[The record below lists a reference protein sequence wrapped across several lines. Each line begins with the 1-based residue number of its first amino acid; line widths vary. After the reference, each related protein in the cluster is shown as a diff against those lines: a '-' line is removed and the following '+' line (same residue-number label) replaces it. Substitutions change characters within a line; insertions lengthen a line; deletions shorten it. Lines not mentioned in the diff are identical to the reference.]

1 MSAVEPPARRAL
13 RTGQNGIYGFA
24 DRTSH
29 EPSRDRGASDRT
41 MKVLRVLVLVHK
53 HLVPPADASASDAEQ
68 AEWKTEY
75 DVMSALQKLGHEVKP
90 LGLQDDLSVARTA
103 IKDWEPD
110 IIFNLLEAFD
120 NIVMF
125 DHNIV
130 SFLEMLRMPYT
141 GSNARG
147 LMLARDKS
155 LSKKLMAYHRIP
167 MPEFAVIRRGQKV
180 RASKRLPFP
189 LIVKSLTEEAS
200 LGISQASVVDTEE
213 KLKERV
219 AFIHDSIGTDALV
232 EQFIEGRELY
242 VGVMGNHRLRVFP
255 IWEMQFTKMPNGVHH
270 IATERVKWSVKYQE
284 KHGIQTSELK
294 DLPEDQRQRIQH
306 LCRRVYRA
314 LELSG
319 YARIDLRMDK
329 DGKAYVLEANP
340 NPQIARGED
349 FAESAKRAGLS
360 YEALLQRIVMLGLQ
374 WRPGHV

>member
-1 MSAVEPPARRAL
+1 
-13 RTGQNGIYGFA
+13 
-24 DRTSH
+24 
-29 EPSRDRGASDRT
+29 

-53 HLVPPADASASDAEQ
+53 HLVPPENASASEAEQ

-75 DVMSALQKLGHEVKP
+75 DVVTALHTLGHEVKP
-90 LGLQDDLSVARTA
+90 LGLQDDLSVARNA

-167 MPEFAVIRRGQKV
+167 MPEFSVIRRDQKV
-180 RASKRLPFP
+180 RISKRLPFP

-200 LGISQASVVDTEE
+200 LGISQASVVDSEE

-219 AFIHDSIGTDALV
+219 TFIHEHIGTNALV

-242 VGVMGNHRLRVFP
+242 VGVMGNNRLRVFP

-284 KHGIQTSELK
+284 KHGIQTNELK
-294 DLPEDQRQRIQH
+294 DLPEDQCQQIQH

-329 DGKAYVLEANP
+329 DGRAYVLEANP

-374 WRPGHV
+374 WRPERV

>member
-1 MSAVEPPARRAL
+1 
-13 RTGQNGIYGFA
+13 
-24 DRTSH
+24 
-29 EPSRDRGASDRT
+29 

-53 HLVPPADASASDAEQ
+53 HLVPPENASASEAEQ

-75 DVMSALQKLGHEVKP
+75 DVVTALQKLGHEVKP
-90 LGLQDDLSVARTA
+90 LGLQDDLSVARNA

-180 RASKRLPFP
+180 RVSKRLPFP

-200 LGISQASVVDTEE
+200 LGISQASVVDSEE

-242 VGVMGNHRLRVFP
+242 VGVMGNQRLRVFP

-294 DLPEDQRQRIQH
+294 DLPDDRRERIQH
-306 LCRRVYRA
+306 VCRRVYRA

-329 DGKAYVLEANP
+329 DGKVYVLEAYP
-340 NPQIARGED
+340 NPHIARGED
-349 FAESAKRAGLS
+349 FAESAKREGLS
-360 YEALLQRIVMLGLQ
+360 YEALLQCIVMLGLQ
-374 WRPGHV
+374 WRPEWV

>member
-1 MSAVEPPARRAL
+1 
-13 RTGQNGIYGFA
+13 
-24 DRTSH
+24 
-29 EPSRDRGASDRT
+29 

-53 HLVPPADASASDAEQ
+53 HLVPPDHASASEAEQ

-75 DVMSALQKLGHEVKP
+75 DVVTALQKLGHEVKP
-90 LGLQDDLSVARTA
+90 LGLQDDLSVARRA
-103 IKDWEPD
+103 IQDWEPD

-167 MPEFAVIRRGQKV
+167 MPEFAVIRRGQTV
-180 RASKRLPFP
+180 RISKRLPFP

-200 LGISQASVVDTEE
+200 LGISQASVVDSDE

-219 AFIHDSIGTDALV
+219 EFIHEHIGTDALV

-242 VGVMGNHRLRVFP
+242 VGVMGNQRLRVFP

-294 DLPEDQRQRIQH
+294 DVPEDHCQRIQH

-360 YEALLQRIVMLGLQ
+360 YEALLQRIIMLGLQ
-374 WRPGHV
+374 WRPERV

>member
-1 MSAVEPPARRAL
+1 
-13 RTGQNGIYGFA
+13 
-24 DRTSH
+24 
-29 EPSRDRGASDRT
+29 
-41 MKVLRVLVLVHK
+41 MKVMRVLVLVHT
-53 HLVPPADASASDAEQ
+53 HLVPPDNASASEAEH

-75 DVMSALQKLGHEVKP
+75 DVVTALHKLGHEVKA
-90 LGLQDDLSVARTA
+90 LGLQDDLSVARHA

-120 NIVMF
+120 NVVMF

-167 MPEFAVIRRGQKV
+167 VPEFTVIRRGQKT
-180 RASKRLPFP
+180 RLKKRLPFP

-200 LGISQASVVDTEE
+200 IGISQASVVDSEE

-219 AFIHDSIGTDALV
+219 AFIHDNIGTDALV

-242 VGVMGNHRLRVFP
+242 VGVMGNQRLRVFP
-255 IWEMQFTKMPNGVHH
+255 VWEMQFTKMPNGVHH
-270 IATERVKWSVKYQE
+270 IATERVKWSTKYQE
-284 KHGIQTSELK
+284 KHGIQTNELK
-294 DLPEDQRQRIQH
+294 DVSKETKERIQH
-306 LCRRVYRA
+306 ICRRVYRA

-329 DGKAYVLEANP
+329 EEKIYVLEANP
-340 NPQIARGED
+340 NPQIANGED
-349 FAESAKRAGLS
+349 FAESAKCAGLS
-360 YEALLQRIVMLGLQ
+360 YPALLQRILMLGMQ
-374 WRPGHV
+374 WRPEQV

>member
-1 MSAVEPPARRAL
+1 
-13 RTGQNGIYGFA
+13 
-24 DRTSH
+24 
-29 EPSRDRGASDRT
+29 

-53 HLVPPADASASDAEQ
+53 HLVPPDNASAAEAEQ
-68 AEWKTEY
+68 AQWKTEY
-75 DVMSALQKLGHEVKP
+75 DVVTALQKLGHEVKP
-90 LGLQDDLSVARTA
+90 LGLQDDLSVARHA

-167 MPEFAVIRRGQKV
+167 MPEFAVIRRGRNV
-180 RASKRLPFP
+180 RATKRLPFP

-200 LGISQASVVDTEE
+200 LGISQASVVDSEE
-213 KLKERV
+213 KLQERV
-219 AFIHDSIGTDALV
+219 AFIHDKIGTDALV

-242 VGVMGNHRLRVFP
+242 VGVIGNDRLRVFP
-255 IWEMQFTKMPNGVHH
+255 IWEMQFSKMPNGVHH
-270 IATERVKWSVKYQE
+270 IATERVKWSVKYQK
-284 KHGIQTSELK
+284 KHGIQTSELT
-294 DLPEDQRQRIQH
+294 DVPEERRARIQH
-306 LCRRVYRA
+306 ICRRVYRA

-329 DGKAYVLEANP
+329 EGKVYVLEANP

-349 FAESAKRAGLS
+349 LAESAKRAGLS
-360 YEALLQRIVMLGLQ
+360 YEALLQRIIMLGLQ
-374 WRPGHV
+374 WRPEQV

>member
-1 MSAVEPPARRAL
+1 
-13 RTGQNGIYGFA
+13 
-24 DRTSH
+24 
-29 EPSRDRGASDRT
+29 
-41 MKVLRVLVLVHK
+41 
-53 HLVPPADASASDAEQ
+53 
-68 AEWKTEY
+68 
-75 DVMSALQKLGHEVKP
+75 
-90 LGLQDDLSVARTA
+90 
-103 IKDWEPD
+103 
-110 IIFNLLEAFD
+110 
-120 NIVMF
+120 
-125 DHNIV
+125 
-130 SFLEMLRMPYT
+130 
-141 GSNARG
+141 

-167 MPEFAVIRRGQKV
+167 MPEFSVIRRDQKV
-180 RASKRLPFP
+180 RISKRLPFP

-200 LGISQASVVDTEE
+200 LGISQASVVDSEE

-219 AFIHDSIGTDALV
+219 TFIHEHIGTNALV

-242 VGVMGNHRLRVFP
+242 VGVMGNNRLRVFP

-284 KHGIQTSELK
+284 KHGIQTNELK
-294 DLPEDQRQRIQH
+294 DLPEDQCQQIQH

-329 DGKAYVLEANP
+329 DGRAYVLEANP
-340 NPQIARGED
+340 NPQIVRGED

-374 WRPGHV
+374 WRPERV

>member
-1 MSAVEPPARRAL
+1 
-13 RTGQNGIYGFA
+13 
-24 DRTSH
+24 
-29 EPSRDRGASDRT
+29 
-41 MKVLRVLVLVHK
+41 
-53 HLVPPADASASDAEQ
+53 
-68 AEWKTEY
+68 
-75 DVMSALQKLGHEVKP
+75 
-90 LGLQDDLSVARTA
+90 
-103 IKDWEPD
+103 
-110 IIFNLLEAFD
+110 
-120 NIVMF
+120 
-125 DHNIV
+125 
-130 SFLEMLRMPYT
+130 
-141 GSNARG
+141 
-147 LMLARDKS
+147 
-155 LSKKLMAYHRIP
+155 

>member
-1 MSAVEPPARRAL
+1 
-13 RTGQNGIYGFA
+13 
-24 DRTSH
+24 
-29 EPSRDRGASDRT
+29 

-53 HLVPPADASASDAEQ
+53 HLVPPDNASASDAEQ

-75 DVMSALQKLGHEVKP
+75 DVVTALQKLGHEVKP
-90 LGLQDDLSVARTA
+90 LGLQDDLSIARQA

-180 RASKRLPFP
+180 RISKRLPFP

-200 LGISQASVVDTEE
+200 LGISQASVVDSEE

-219 AFIHDSIGTDALV
+219 TFIHEHIGTDALV

-242 VGVMGNHRLRVFP
+242 VGVMGNTRLRVFP

-284 KHGIQTSELK
+284 KHGIQTNELK
-294 DLPEDQRQRIQH
+294 DVPEDQRQRIQH

-329 DGKAYVLEANP
+329 NGKAYVLEANP

-349 FAESAKRAGLS
+349 FAESAKRAGLT
-360 YEALLQRIVMLGLQ
+360 YEALLQQIVMLGLQ
-374 WRPGHV
+374 WRPERV

>member
-1 MSAVEPPARRAL
+1 
-13 RTGQNGIYGFA
+13 
-24 DRTSH
+24 
-29 EPSRDRGASDRT
+29 

-53 HLVPPADASASDAEQ
+53 HLVPPENASASDAEQ

-75 DVMSALQKLGHEVKP
+75 DVVTALQKLGHEVKP
-90 LGLQDDLSVARTA
+90 LGLQDDLSVARQA

-200 LGISQASVVDTEE
+200 LGISQASVVDSEE

-219 AFIHDSIGTDALV
+219 AFIHENIGTDALV

-242 VGVMGNHRLRVFP
+242 VGVMGNQRLRVFP

-284 KHGIQTSELK
+284 KHGIQTNELK
-294 DLPEDQRQRIQH
+294 DLPEDQRQQIQH

-329 DGKAYVLEANP
+329 NGKVYVLEANP

-374 WRPGHV
+374 WRPEWV

>member
-1 MSAVEPPARRAL
+1 
-13 RTGQNGIYGFA
+13 
-24 DRTSH
+24 
-29 EPSRDRGASDRT
+29 

-53 HLVPPADASASDAEQ
+53 HLVPPENASASEAEQ

-75 DVMSALQKLGHEVKP
+75 DVVTALHTLGHEVKP
-90 LGLQDDLSVARTA
+90 LGLQDDLSVARNA

-167 MPEFAVIRRGQKV
+167 MPEFSVIRRGQKV
-180 RASKRLPFP
+180 RVSKHLPFP

-200 LGISQASVVDTEE
+200 LGISQASVVDSEE

-219 AFIHDSIGTDALV
+219 TFIHEHIGTDALV
-232 EQFIEGRELY
+232 EQFIDGRELY
-242 VGVMGNHRLRVFP
+242 VGVMGNNRLRVFP

-284 KHGIQTSELK
+284 KHGIQTNELK
-294 DLPEDQRQRIQH
+294 DLPEDQCQRIQH

-374 WRPGHV
+374 WRPERV

>member
-1 MSAVEPPARRAL
+1 
-13 RTGQNGIYGFA
+13 
-24 DRTSH
+24 
-29 EPSRDRGASDRT
+29 
-41 MKVLRVLVLVHK
+41 MKVLRILVLVHK
-53 HLVPPADASASDAEQ
+53 HLVPPDNASASDAEQ

-75 DVMSALQKLGHEVKP
+75 DVVTALQKLGHEVKP
-90 LGLQDDLSVARTA
+90 LGLQDDLSIARQA

-180 RASKRLPFP
+180 RILKRLPFP

-200 LGISQASVVDTEE
+200 LGISQASVVDSEE

-219 AFIHDSIGTDALV
+219 AFIHEHIGTDALV

-242 VGVMGNHRLRVFP
+242 VGVMGNNRLRVFP

-284 KHGIQTSELK
+284 KHGIQTNELK
-294 DLPEDQRQRIQH
+294 DVPEDQRQRIQH

-329 DGKAYVLEANP
+329 NGKAYVLEANP

-349 FAESAKRAGLS
+349 FAESAKRAGLT
-360 YEALLQRIVMLGLQ
+360 YEALLQQIVMLGLQ
-374 WRPGHV
+374 WRPERV

>member
-1 MSAVEPPARRAL
+1 
-13 RTGQNGIYGFA
+13 
-24 DRTSH
+24 
-29 EPSRDRGASDRT
+29 
-41 MKVLRVLVLVHK
+41 MKVLRILVLVHK
-53 HLVPPADASASDAEQ
+53 HLVPPDNASASDAEQ

-75 DVMSALQKLGHEVKP
+75 DVVTALQKLGHEVKP
-90 LGLQDDLSVARTA
+90 LGLQDDLSIARQA

-180 RASKRLPFP
+180 RISKRLPFP

-200 LGISQASVVDTEE
+200 LGISQASVVDSEE

-219 AFIHDSIGTDALV
+219 AFIHEHIGTDALV

-242 VGVMGNHRLRVFP
+242 VGVMGNTRLRVFP

-284 KHGIQTSELK
+284 KHGIQTNELK
-294 DLPEDQRQRIQH
+294 DVPEDQRQRIQH

-329 DGKAYVLEANP
+329 NGKAYVLEANP

-349 FAESAKRAGLS
+349 FAESAKRAGLT
-360 YEALLQRIVMLGLQ
+360 YEALLQQIVMLGLQ
-374 WRPGHV
+374 WRPERV

>member
-1 MSAVEPPARRAL
+1 
-13 RTGQNGIYGFA
+13 
-24 DRTSH
+24 
-29 EPSRDRGASDRT
+29 

-53 HLVPPADASASDAEQ
+53 HLVPPEHASASEAEQ

-75 DVMSALQKLGHEVKP
+75 DVVTALQKLGHEVKP
-90 LGLQDDLSVARTA
+90 LGLQDDLSVARRA
-103 IKDWEPD
+103 IQDWEPD

-180 RASKRLPFP
+180 RISKRLPFP

-200 LGISQASVVDTEE
+200 LGISQASVVDSEE

-219 AFIHDSIGTDALV
+219 TFIHEHIGTAALV

-242 VGVMGNHRLRVFP
+242 VGVMGNQRLRVFP

-294 DLPEDQRQRIQH
+294 DLSGESRDRIQH
-306 LCRRVYRA
+306 TCRRVYRA

-329 DGKAYVLEANP
+329 DGNAYVLEANP

-360 YEALLQRIVMLGLQ
+360 YEALLQRILMLGLQ
-374 WRPGHV
+374 WRPEQIG

>member
-1 MSAVEPPARRAL
+1 
-13 RTGQNGIYGFA
+13 
-24 DRTSH
+24 
-29 EPSRDRGASDRT
+29 

-53 HLVPPADASASDAEQ
+53 HLVPPEHASASDAEQ

-75 DVMSALQKLGHEVKP
+75 DVVTALQKLGHEVKP
-90 LGLQDDLSVARTA
+90 LGLQDDLSVARNA
-103 IKDWEPD
+103 IKDWDPD

-167 MPEFAVIRRGQKV
+167 MPEFTVFRRGQKV
-180 RASKRLPFP
+180 RVSKRLPFP

-200 LGISQASVVDTEE
+200 LGISQASVVDSEE

-242 VGVMGNHRLRVFP
+242 VGVMGNNRLRVFP
-255 IWEMQFTKMPNGVHH
+255 IWEMQFTKMPDSVHH

-284 KHGIQTSELK
+284 KHGIQTSEVK

-360 YEALLQRIVMLGLQ
+360 YEALLQRILMLGLQ
-374 WRPGHV
+374 WRPAQV

>member
-1 MSAVEPPARRAL
+1 MR
-13 RTGQNGIYGFA
+13 
-24 DRTSH
+24 
-29 EPSRDRGASDRT
+29 
-41 MKVLRVLVLVHK
+41 VLRVLVLVHK
-53 HLVPPADASASDAEQ
+53 HLVPPENASASEAEQ

-75 DVMSALQKLGHEVKP
+75 DVVTALHKLGHEVKP
-90 LGLQDDLSVARTA
+90 LGLQDDLSVARNA

-167 MPEFAVIRRGQKV
+167 MPEFSVIRRGQKV
-180 RASKRLPFP
+180 RVSKRLPFP

-200 LGISQASVVDTEE
+200 LGISQASVVDSEE

-219 AFIHDSIGTDALV
+219 TFIHEHIGTDALV

-242 VGVMGNHRLRVFP
+242 VGVMGNNRLRVFP

-284 KHGIQTSELK
+284 KHGIQTNELK
-294 DLPEDQRQRIQH
+294 DLPEDQCQRIQH

-374 WRPGHV
+374 WRPERV

>member
-1 MSAVEPPARRAL
+1 
-13 RTGQNGIYGFA
+13 
-24 DRTSH
+24 
-29 EPSRDRGASDRT
+29 

-53 HLVPPADASASDAEQ
+53 HLVPPDNASASDAEQ

-75 DVMSALQKLGHEVKP
+75 DVVTALQKLGHEVKP

-110 IIFNLLEAFD
+110 IVFNLLEAFD

-180 RASKRLPFP
+180 RACKRLPFP

-219 AFIHDSIGTDALV
+219 AFIHDNIGTDALV

-242 VGVMGNHRLRVFP
+242 VGVMGNQRLRVFP

-306 LCRRVYRA
+306 LCRRVYRV

-360 YEALLQRIVMLGLQ
+360 YEALLQRILMLGLQ
-374 WRPGHV
+374 WRPAQV

>member
-1 MSAVEPPARRAL
+1 
-13 RTGQNGIYGFA
+13 
-24 DRTSH
+24 
-29 EPSRDRGASDRT
+29 
-41 MKVLRVLVLVHK
+41 MKALRVLVLVHK
-53 HLVPPADASASDAEQ
+53 HLVPPEHASASDAEQ

-75 DVMSALQKLGHEVKP
+75 DVVTALQKLGHEVKP
-90 LGLQDDLSVARTA
+90 LGLQDDLSVARQA

-200 LGISQASVVDTEE
+200 LGISQASVVDSEE

-242 VGVMGNHRLRVFP
+242 VGVMGNNRLRVFP
-255 IWEMQFTKMPNGVHH
+255 IWEMQFTKMPDSAHH
-270 IATERVKWSVKYQE
+270 IATERVKWSAKYQE

-360 YEALLQRIVMLGLQ
+360 YEALLQRILMLGLQ
-374 WRPGHV
+374 WRPAQV

>member
-1 MSAVEPPARRAL
+1 
-13 RTGQNGIYGFA
+13 
-24 DRTSH
+24 
-29 EPSRDRGASDRT
+29 

-53 HLVPPADASASDAEQ
+53 HLVPPDNASASDAEQ

-75 DVMSALQKLGHEVKP
+75 DVVTALQKLGHEVKP
-90 LGLQDDLSVARTA
+90 LGLQDDLSIARQA

-180 RASKRLPFP
+180 RVSKRLPFP

-200 LGISQASVVDTEE
+200 LGISQASVVDSEE

-219 AFIHDSIGTDALV
+219 AFIHEHIGTDALV

-242 VGVMGNHRLRVFP
+242 VGVMGNNRLRVFP

-284 KHGIQTSELK
+284 KHGIQTNELK
-294 DLPEDQRQRIQH
+294 DVPEDQRQRIQH

-329 DGKAYVLEANP
+329 NGKAYVLEANP

-349 FAESAKRAGLS
+349 FAESAKRAGLT
-360 YEALLQRIVMLGLQ
+360 YEALLQQIVMLGLQ
-374 WRPGHV
+374 WRPERV

>member
-1 MSAVEPPARRAL
+1 
-13 RTGQNGIYGFA
+13 
-24 DRTSH
+24 
-29 EPSRDRGASDRT
+29 

-53 HLVPPADASASDAEQ
+53 HLVPPENASASEAEQ

-75 DVMSALQKLGHEVKP
+75 DVVAALHKLGHEVKP
-90 LGLQDDLSVARTA
+90 LGLQDDLSVARNA

-167 MPEFAVIRRGQKV
+167 MPEFSVIRRGQKV
-180 RASKRLPFP
+180 RVSKRLPFP

-200 LGISQASVVDTEE
+200 LGISQASVVDSEE

-219 AFIHDSIGTDALV
+219 TFIHEHIGTDALV
-232 EQFIEGRELY
+232 EQFIDGRELY
-242 VGVMGNHRLRVFP
+242 VGVMGNTRLRVFP

-270 IATERVKWSVKYQE
+270 IATERVKWSVKYQD
-284 KHGIQTSELK
+284 KHGIQTNELK
-294 DLPEDQRQRIQH
+294 DLPEDQCQQIQH

-374 WRPGHV
+374 WRPERV

>member
-1 MSAVEPPARRAL
+1 
-13 RTGQNGIYGFA
+13 
-24 DRTSH
+24 
-29 EPSRDRGASDRT
+29 

-53 HLVPPADASASDAEQ
+53 HLVPPENASASDAEQ

-75 DVMSALQKLGHEVKP
+75 DVVTALHKLGHEVNP
-90 LGLQDDLSVARTA
+90 LGLQDDLSVARQA

-180 RASKRLPFP
+180 RVSKRLPFP

-200 LGISQASVVDTEE
+200 LGISQASVVDSEE

-219 AFIHDSIGTDALV
+219 TFIHDNIGTDALV

-242 VGVMGNHRLRVFP
+242 VGVMGNQRLRVFP
-255 IWEMQFTKMPNGVHH
+255 IWEMQFTKMPSGVHH

-284 KHGIQTSELK
+284 KHGIQTNELK
-294 DLPEDQRQRIQH
+294 DLPEDQCQQIQH

-329 DGKAYVLEANP
+329 NGKAYVLEANP

-349 FAESAKRAGLS
+349 FAESAKRAGLT
-360 YEALLQRIVMLGLQ
+360 YEALLQQIVMLGLQ
-374 WRPGHV
+374 WRPERV

>member
-1 MSAVEPPARRAL
+1 
-13 RTGQNGIYGFA
+13 
-24 DRTSH
+24 
-29 EPSRDRGASDRT
+29 
-41 MKVLRVLVLVHK
+41 MKVLRVLALVHK
-53 HLVPPADASASDAEQ
+53 HLVPPETASAADAEQ

-75 DVMSALQKLGHEVKP
+75 DVVTALQKLGHEVKA
-90 LGLQDDLSVARTA
+90 LGLQDDLSVARQA

-200 LGISQASVVDTEE
+200 LGISQASVVDSEE
-213 KLKERV
+213 KLKDRV

-284 KHGIQTSELK
+284 KHGIQTNELK

-319 YARIDLRMDK
+319 YARIDLRMGK

-374 WRPGHV
+374 WRPAQV

>member
-1 MSAVEPPARRAL
+1 
-13 RTGQNGIYGFA
+13 
-24 DRTSH
+24 
-29 EPSRDRGASDRT
+29 

-53 HLVPPADASASDAEQ
+53 HLVPPDTASAAEAEQ

-75 DVMSALQKLGHEVKP
+75 DVETALHKLGHEVKP
-90 LGLQDDLSVARTA
+90 LGLQDDLSVARQA

-167 MPEFAVIRRGQKV
+167 MPEFSVIRRGQKV
-180 RASKRLPFP
+180 RATKRLPFP

-200 LGISQASVVDTEE
+200 LGISQASVVDSEE

-219 AFIHDSIGTDALV
+219 AFIHDHIGTDALV

-242 VGVMGNHRLRVFP
+242 VGVMGNNRLRVFP

-284 KHGIQTSELK
+284 KHGIQTNELK
-294 DLPEDQRQRIQH
+294 DLPEDRRERIQH
-306 LCRRVYRA
+306 VCRRVYRA

-329 DGKAYVLEANP
+329 EGKVYVLEANP

-349 FAESAKRAGLS
+349 FAESAKRAGLT

-374 WRPGHV
+374 WRPERV

>member
-1 MSAVEPPARRAL
+1 
-13 RTGQNGIYGFA
+13 
-24 DRTSH
+24 
-29 EPSRDRGASDRT
+29 

>member
-1 MSAVEPPARRAL
+1 
-13 RTGQNGIYGFA
+13 
-24 DRTSH
+24 
-29 EPSRDRGASDRT
+29 

-53 HLVPPADASASDAEQ
+53 HLVPPEHASASEAEQ

-75 DVMSALQKLGHEVKP
+75 DVVTALQKLGHEVKP
-90 LGLQDDLSVARTA
+90 LGLQDDLSVARRA
-103 IKDWEPD
+103 IQDWEPD

-180 RASKRLPFP
+180 RISKRLPFP

-200 LGISQASVVDTEE
+200 LGISQASVVDSEE

-219 AFIHDSIGTDALV
+219 TFIHEHIGTAALV

-242 VGVMGNHRLRVFP
+242 VGVMGNQRLRVFP
-255 IWEMQFTKMPNGVHH
+255 IWEMQFTKMPDGVHH

-294 DLPEDQRQRIQH
+294 DLSGESRDRIQH
-306 LCRRVYRA
+306 TCRRVYRA

-329 DGKAYVLEANP
+329 DGNAYVLEANP

-360 YEALLQRIVMLGLQ
+360 YEALLQRILMLGLQ
-374 WRPGHV
+374 WRPEQIG

>member
-1 MSAVEPPARRAL
+1 
-13 RTGQNGIYGFA
+13 
-24 DRTSH
+24 
-29 EPSRDRGASDRT
+29 

-53 HLVPPADASASDAEQ
+53 NLVPPNNASASDAEQ

-75 DVMSALQKLGHEVKP
+75 DVVTALQKLGHEVKP

-110 IIFNLLEAFD
+110 IVFNLLEAFD

-180 RASKRLPFP
+180 RACKRLPFP

-200 LGISQASVVDTEE
+200 LGISQASVVDKEA

-219 AFIHDSIGTDALV
+219 AFIHDNIGTDALV

-242 VGVMGNHRLRVFP
+242 VGVMGNQRLRVFP

-306 LCRRVYRA
+306 LCRRVYRV

-360 YEALLQRIVMLGLQ
+360 YEALLQRILMLGLQ
-374 WRPGHV
+374 WRPAQV